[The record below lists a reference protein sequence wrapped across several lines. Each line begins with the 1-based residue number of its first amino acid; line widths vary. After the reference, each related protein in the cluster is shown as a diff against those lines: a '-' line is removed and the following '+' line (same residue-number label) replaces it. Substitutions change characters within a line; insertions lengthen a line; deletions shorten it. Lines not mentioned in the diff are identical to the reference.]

1 MKNNVEFRA
10 ADWEASESG
19 ENTITGYAVVFE
31 QRTVLYKDP
40 QTGYEYGEIIDRAA
54 LDGADMSDVILR
66 YDHAGRVLARTRNQS
81 LRLSV
86 DDHGLLIE
94 ADLSGSDE
102 ARSYYEDV
110 KSGLIDKMSFCFEVA
125 AEEWD
130 EATRTRRVKSIA
142 RLYDVSLVSFPAYEQ
157 TQVNARKRFEELAA
171 PDLAAYLTAE
181 TRSVCNEIRAGMDD
195 FSVLCDATPDDF
207 KTDADI
213 ERIKTFNKTAPY
225 YAQQRYDEKEPVF
238 REMAIIKSKL
248 DGFIE
253 SRNLEAAR
261 SVRGRFNELRGK
273 LLSIEANRRSIA
285 AAVAAGAGVPIEN
298 FKLNAKGT
306 SMKNTTEK
314 RAFFADVVEKR
325 AAATTSTMSAVIP
338 QNVIDQYVIE
348 TTPGAFFE
356 DASKTAIAHAGN
368 LKLPIASLQNVEKH
382 VENAELA
389 TNGFVP
395 GYLSIEHDEYAY
407 NTGYS
412 DLGVQLSVEAL
423 ESIVDATLI
432 ASMLKKMDG
441 ICIDAAASLEYA
453 DDVSAVKI
461 AKAVAPM
468 FADFIKLAAMLGKDY
483 IDRAKWYMSAPTF
496 FSWVLGLKD
505 DNKRPLFDASK
516 AIAEQAP
523 LGYPIRIDSQLPT
536 GVIYFGAG
544 AAVHLNYARE
554 PELRMWDD
562 NDHNMKKLG
571 VRAVAGAACES
582 GAFVKMYAEQ

>member
-225 YAQQRYDEKEPVF
+225 YAQQRCDKREPVF

-261 SVRGRFNELRGK
+261 SAQCLFNELRGK
-273 LLSIEANRRSIA
+273 LFSI
-285 AAVAAGAGVPIEN
+285 
-298 FKLNAKGT
+298 
-306 SMKNTTEK
+306 
-314 RAFFADVVEKR
+314 
-325 AAATTSTMSAVIP
+325 
-338 QNVIDQYVIE
+338 
-348 TTPGAFFE
+348 
-356 DASKTAIAHAGN
+356 
-368 LKLPIASLQNVEKH
+368 
-382 VENAELA
+382 
-389 TNGFVP
+389 
-395 GYLSIEHDEYAY
+395 
-407 NTGYS
+407 
-412 DLGVQLSVEAL
+412 
-423 ESIVDATLI
+423 
-432 ASMLKKMDG
+432 
-441 ICIDAAASLEYA
+441 
-453 DDVSAVKI
+453 
-461 AKAVAPM
+461 
-468 FADFIKLAAMLGKDY
+468 
-483 IDRAKWYMSAPTF
+483 
-496 FSWVLGLKD
+496 
-505 DNKRPLFDASK
+505 
-516 AIAEQAP
+516 
-523 LGYPIRIDSQLPT
+523 
-536 GVIYFGAG
+536 
-544 AAVHLNYARE
+544 
-554 PELRMWDD
+554 
-562 NDHNMKKLG
+562 
-571 VRAVAGAACES
+571 
-582 GAFVKMYAEQ
+582 